1 MKIENVAFPYPVLG
15 IGNDITSN
23 FTWHYSV
30 DQNNYEYL
38 ITIDIQLNNK
48 SIEDYIKY
56 DLADYICEIE
66 CTYTFIRKC
75 IPSKYGHFDIKLS
88 KSEIAREVT
97 VELSVV
103 VKETIENYQNKQLNP
118 IYSGYQISLEP
129 GDLMAYIGRFKFNAD
144 IVFEK
149 LKRIDTYMII
159 REDATIA
166 QTDFKLDS
174 VDGKIE
180 ILIPSVMYKH
190 YKEVIKG
197 NSSFRKARRP
207 VCVSGRYCPYSTLNT
222 AEVIRLPLRLLGGI
236 FSREK
241 SRLPRYSAFVPFS
254 SSCARRI
261 QSGTVCWPSASAVIT
276 PCTSGRFSRIYLY
289 PVFSAT
295 PFPWFTS

>member
-38 ITIDIQLNNK
+38 ITIDVQLNNK

-66 CTYTFIRKC
+66 CTSTFIRKC

-103 VKETIENYQNKQLNP
+103 VKETIEDYQNKQLNP

-159 REDATIA
+159 REDATID

-197 NSSFRKARRP
+197 NSSYAAIIHGSLVFNALLAALYNIDAYPDKLWARCIKERIEKDP
-207 VCVSGRYCPYSTLNT
+207 EIAKLGIDPSDEDDR
-222 AEVIRLPLRLLGGI
+222 EELPKLAQALLGDPFKRLFTGI
-236 FSREK
+236 EK
-241 SRLPRYSAFVPFS
+241 IHESLNFDPED
-254 SSCARRI
+254 
-261 QSGTVCWPSASAVIT
+261 
-276 PCTSGRFSRIYLY
+276 
-289 PVFSAT
+289 
-295 PFPWFTS
+295 